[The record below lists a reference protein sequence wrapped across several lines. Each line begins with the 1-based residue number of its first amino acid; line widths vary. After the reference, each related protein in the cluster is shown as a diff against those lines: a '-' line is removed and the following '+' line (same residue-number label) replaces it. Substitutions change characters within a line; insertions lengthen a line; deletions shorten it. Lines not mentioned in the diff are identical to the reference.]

1 MEKYAEKVDK
11 NLGKIR
17 LDGLFGRLSI
27 LATFVYQ
34 KSETLLAG
42 ELKMPRMKRGILIN
56 YFHEQLKC
64 EIYKTKASP
73 PFD

>member
-1 MEKYAEKVDK
+1 VEKYVEKVDK

-17 LDGLFGRLSI
+17 MDGLFVRLSI

-42 ELKMPRMKRGILIN
+42 ELKMPRMKRGIFNNL
-56 YFHEQLKC
+56 FSRMVEM
-64 EIYKTKASP
+64 
-73 PFD
+73 